1 MKNTWTILLDTDLF
15 YYILDLTYKKFLELS
30 VKQLV
35 DYLSVRGLNTS
46 GKIVELVAQAFA
58 VFELKIDII
67 ASSEEQKAKLENDY
81 EEILAIHD
89 LADLLLIEDH
99 KKIDDIKK

>member
-1 MKNTWTILLDTDLF
+1 M
-15 YYILDLTYKKFLELS
+15 
-30 VKQLV
+30 